1 MRQKYSSASDWDEVE
16 LMEPSQELQP
26 SARESRKR
34 APKRRKISFM
44 KIGVIFCLGF
54 CCLQFGKQFV
64 QYQQIQAEVAY
75 FEQVKQDK
83 LDKQK
88 ELEET
93 KALLDDPSY
102 IERVAREHLG
112 FVYEGE
118 TLVLPGETVDD
129 DIPEYNPNIKA
140 GDLH

>member
-1 MRQKYSSASDWDEVE
+1 MRQHYHEETDHKLSET
-16 LMEPSQELQP
+16 SQLNPLSQP
-26 SARESRKR
+26 STGTRRRSVRKR
-34 APKRRKISFM
+34 KTFSLGKLCIVS
-44 KIGVIFCLGF
+44 VIGF

-64 QYQQIQAEVAY
+64 QFQQIQAEVAY

-83 LDKQK
+83 LDRQK

-112 FVYEGE
+112 FVYDGE

>member
-1 MRQKYSSASDWDEVE
+1 MRQKYDTVSDWSD
-16 LMEPSQELQP
+16 MEQPEMGPASQP
-26 SARESRKR
+26 SASQGRRR
-34 APKRRKISFM
+34 APKRRKLSFT
-44 KIGVIFCLGF
+44 KLCIICGLGF

-64 QYQQIQAEVAY
+64 QFQQIQAEVAY

-93 KALLDDPSY
+93 KVLLDDPSY

-118 TLVLPGETVDD
+118 TLVLPGKTVDD

>member
-1 MRQKYSSASDWDEVE
+1 MRRKYKRTADWTDAAQTETMASA
-16 LMEPSQELQP
+16 QA
-26 SARESRKR
+26 SARQSRKP
-34 APKRRKISFM
+34 AVKRRKLSFV
-44 KIGVIFCLGF
+44 KLCVVCSLAF
-54 CCLQFGKQFV
+54 CCVQFGKQFV
-64 QYQQIQAEVAY
+64 QFQQIQAEVAY

-83 LDKQK
+83 VDKQK
-88 ELEET
+88 ELQET

-118 TLVLPGETVDD
+118 TLVLPGETVDA

>member
-1 MRQKYSSASDWDEVE
+1 MKKASMNYALDAASALDDYEVT
-16 LMEPSQELQP
+16 QP
-26 SARESRKR
+26 SVRSSKR
-34 APKRRKISFM
+34 TGKKRRKLSWV
-44 KIGVIFCLGF
+44 KICVLFVLGF

-64 QYQQIQAEVAY
+64 QYQKIQSEVAY

-83 LDKQK
+83 LNKQK

-93 KALLDDPSY
+93 KLLLDDPSY
-102 IERVAREHLG
+102 IERVARKHLG

-118 TLVLPGETVDD
+118 ILVLPGETVED
-129 DIPEYNPNIKA
+129 DIPEYNPEIKA

>member
-1 MRQKYSSASDWDEVE
+1 MRQHYHEETDHKLSET
-16 LMEPSQELQP
+16 SQLNPLSQP
-26 SARESRKR
+26 STGTRRRSVRKR
-34 APKRRKISFM
+34 KTFSLGKLCIVS
-44 KIGVIFCLGF
+44 VIGF

-64 QYQQIQAEVAY
+64 QFQQIQAE
-75 FEQVKQDK
+75 QDK
-83 LDKQK
+83 LDRQK

-112 FVYEGE
+112 FVYDGE

>member
-1 MRQKYSSASDWDEVE
+1 MRQKYNAAID
-16 LMEPSQELQP
+16 QERSGLTGEISVSQP
-26 SARESRKR
+26 SAGQVGKR
-34 APKRRKISFM
+34 AKKRRKLSLAKLCIVCG
-44 KIGVIFCLGF
+44 IGF
-54 CCLQFGKQFV
+54 CCLQFGKQFI
-64 QYQQIQAEVAY
+64 QFQQIQAEVAY

-118 TLVLPGETVDD
+118 TLVLPGETVED